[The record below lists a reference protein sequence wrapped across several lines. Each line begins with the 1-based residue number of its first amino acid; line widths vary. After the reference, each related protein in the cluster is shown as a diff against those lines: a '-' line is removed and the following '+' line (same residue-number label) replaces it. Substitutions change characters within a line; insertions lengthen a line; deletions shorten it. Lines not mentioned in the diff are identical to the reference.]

1 MSIDTSLS
9 FAQTIIGL
17 ISLILSVSG
26 AFYLY
31 NKINKS
37 KQIQKTGNGGVNIQ
51 SGRDTRIK

>member
-17 ISLILSVSG
+17 ISLIFSVSG
-26 AFYLY
+26 AVYLY
-31 NKINKS
+31 NKINKN
-37 KQIQKTGNGGVNIQ
+37 KQIQRTGDGGVHIQ